1 MSNAVEGAGSF
12 PSTSQRKESNL
23 VLTDFKSKHLMKMVD
38 QMDVNNGMYSTF
50 IEQNAI
56 SMEKFFFPHSWK
68 TTKIIPAHVFFVWIT
83 DGYDLS
89 G

>member
-12 PSTSQRKESNL
+12 PSTSQRKEGNL

-56 SMEKFFFPHSWK
+56 SMEKFFFHIHGTQKSFL
-68 TTKIIPAHVFFVWIT
+68 HMFFFVWIT

>member
-38 QMDVNNGMYSTF
+38 KMDVNNGMYSTF

-56 SMEKFFFPHSWK
+56 SMEKFFFHIHGRPQKSFLHMFLLVGLQMDM
-68 TTKIIPAHVFFVWIT
+68 I
-83 DGYDLS
+83 
-89 G
+89 